1 MFRFT
6 FDFTEQDALHFTL
19 FCILNAPL
27 FKWAN
32 RVALALLLTI
42 PLLPILFF
50 LQDLL
55 SDAPWEFDEL
65 LIRTVLTTVL
75 CIVLYRIYTH
85 FSERTATRDVLRRLE
100 AMRAAHMFGIR
111 IVIFE
116 EMHIVERSEHTERT
130 IAYRSITDVSLSDK
144 GIYLFT
150 APTEA
155 IVLPL
160 YIFASEE
167 EKRQILAL
175 VRAKVS
181 P

>member
-1 MFRFT
+1 
-6 FDFTEQDALHFTL
+6 
-19 FCILNAPL
+19 
-27 FKWAN
+27 
-32 RVALALLLTI
+32 
-42 PLLPILFF
+42 
-50 LQDLL
+50 
-55 SDAPWEFDEL
+55 
-65 LIRTVLTTVL
+65 
-75 CIVLYRIYTH
+75 
-85 FSERTATRDVLRRLE
+85 
-100 AMRAAHMFGIR
+100 MFGIR

-130 IAYRSITDVSLSDK
+130 IAYQSITDVSLSDK

-160 YIFASEE
+160 YIFVSEE